1 VVNTELFNAFPSISG
16 VFDSPDAPFDPGKH
30 KVHIKLQTGVALR
43 TAVAEV
49 KTRRVAAVVTGTV
62 ITAVTDLKTGAINAT
77 LTPGHD
83 AKVSG
88 VKLRITGS
96 DPTVGLY
103 FVLATGDAVKV
114 DISDVVVNNSSELI
128 VLVPALP
135 AGATA
140 YAS

>member
-1 VVNTELFNAFPSISG
+1 M
-16 VFDSPDAPFDPGKH
+16 
-30 KVHIKLQTGVALR
+30 
-43 TAVAEV
+43 
-49 KTRRVAAVVTGTV
+49 